1 MVLMSVAMKQLLKW
15 KEVEDIIGA
24 SLSKEDTVRD
34 GTLGRAFKNHETS
47 LTDRNGILIVIVF
60 VL

>member
-1 MVLMSVAMKQLLKW
+1 MVLMSVAMKQFLKW

-24 SLSKEDTVRD
+24 ALSKEDSVRD
-34 GTLGRAFKNHETS
+34 GTLGRAFKNRETS
-47 LTDRNGILIVIVF
+47 FTDRNGILIVIVF

>member
-24 SLSKEDTVRD
+24 ALSKEDSVRD

-47 LTDRNGILIVIVF
+47 SQIGMEF
-60 VL
+60 G